1 MSFLTSTLTRRVA
14 PVAASIPRAIVV
26 QAPRTFTTSIA
37 AQKTATETV
46 KDGLKSVD
54 RAVSDKIVEGI
65 DLACTFTNLSKLYP
79 TGIMLTVDPA
89 AAAQKVKS
97 SAEVNANEASA
108 KAQELKGEASGKTQ
122 ELKGEAS
129 GKASELSGRAKGAA
143 EQAKGTAKG
152 AAEEVKRN
160 L

>member
-1 MSFLTSTLTRRVA
+1 MSFLTSNLTRRVA
-14 PVAASIPRAIVV
+14 PVAASVPRAIAV

-54 RAVSDKIVEGI
+54 RAVSDKIVDGI
-65 DLACTFTNLSKLYP
+65 DLAS
-79 TGIMLTVDPA
+79 
-89 AAAQKVKS
+89 AAAQKVKG

-108 KAQELKGEASGKTQ
+108 KAQELKGEASGKAQ

-152 AAEEVKRN
+152 TAEEVKRN